1 MMLLLVPILLGVV
14 QALSFHDLLSRHY
27 SGWRLQNVI
36 NSLYSEDLALKT
48 QCFTLLQYGVDFQPL
63 QQQLAMQHQ
72 YQLDLSNVVKQQSSS
87 MIANVI
93 PFQQLV
99 KCLDPLFT
107 RDFSFEIRQYK
118 WLDQDQIGSADD
130 VTADSAYELLV
141 AVFKDVLLPMH
152 ERDLDLKARYRLDM
166 AVQSVIGAVSKPILF
181 HKLIPIV
188 VQLQKRSVLTTIIN
202 AMLLERQDITSSII
216 AATFGC
222 AIRSNNIASA
232 RVIAKQ
238 YIHGNE
244 AFEFQAVDKLVEY
257 LATYIP
263 TFDFNRLR
271 DEIAA
276 LVMVNNLMP
285 QSNQYGLTIDLIN
298 SQMTAHQI
306 PQYVQSLFQEM
317 LQNEQLQSNMLTL
330 NQITNIVQLMTET
343 DLIRYFDT
351 LPYRW
356 NLYAKLTQRL
366 KLELINQ
373 LLVPGK
379 FISNKQFLQL
389 TFQTRLKILMDIQ
402 KGESDLIKA
411 FEVVMQEQT
420 SPWTA
425 ERIPVIDDY
434 VDKLIPRY
442 SDSNGVLLIE
452 DVQQEH
458 LVLDQLSKLQFVE
471 EYLQLWA
478 YHILIKRILFLYGST
493 QQHARQLDQE
503 DEHKMLAEFV
513 LDANA
518 EYLFPQGDQME
529 IERVQPSTSDNYV
542 SDTDHLLDPHQ
553 IQTDLEDFDVDLD
566 SEEFAKVL
574 KDIYK

>member
-1 MMLLLVPILLGVV
+1 MLLFLVSILLGVV
-14 QALSFHDLLSRHY
+14 QALSFQDLLTRHY

-36 NSLYSEDLALKT
+36 SSLYSENVALKT
-48 QCFTLLQYGVDFQPL
+48 QCFTLLQYGVDFPPL

-72 YQLDLSNVVKQQSSS
+72 YQLDLSDVVKQQSSS
-87 MIANVI
+87 MFASVLSL
-93 PFQQLV
+93 QQLV

-107 RDFSFEIRQYK
+107 RDFSFEIREFK
-118 WLDQDQIGSADD
+118 WLDQVWIGSAEDR
-130 VTADSAYELLV
+130 TADSAYKLLV
-141 AVFKDVLLPMH
+141 AVFKDVILPMH

-166 AVQSVIGAVSKPILF
+166 AIQSVIGAVSKSILF
-181 HKLIPIV
+181 RKLIPIV
-188 VQLQKRSVLTTIIN
+188 VQLQKRSALTAIIN
-202 AMLLERQDITSSII
+202 IMLLERQDLTSSII

-222 AIRSNNIASA
+222 AIRSNNIVSA

-238 YIHGNE
+238 YIHGNV

-257 LATYIP
+257 LATTLP
-263 TFDFNRLR
+263 TLDFNRLR

-276 LVMVNNLMP
+276 LVTVNRLMP
-285 QSNQYGLTIDLIN
+285 QSNYYGLTIDFIN
-298 SQMTAHQI
+298 RQMTAHQI
-306 PQYVQSLFQEM
+306 PQYAQHLFQEM
-317 LQNEQLQSNMLTL
+317 LQNEQLELSMLTL
-330 NQITNIVQLMTET
+330 SQIINIVQLMTET

-356 NLYAKLTQRL
+356 NLYANFSQRV
-366 KLELINQ
+366 KLELMNQ
-373 LLVPGK
+373 LLVPEK

-389 TFQTRLKILMDIQ
+389 SFQTRLKILMDIQ

-411 FEVVMQEQT
+411 FDIVMKEQT

-425 ERIPVIDDY
+425 ERISVIDDY
-434 VDKLIPRY
+434 VDELIPRY
-442 SDSNGVLLIE
+442 SDSNGVLFIE

-458 LVLDQLSKLQFVE
+458 LVLEQLSKLQFVE

-478 YHILIKRILFLYGST
+478 YHILIKRILFLYEST
-493 QQHARQLDQE
+493 QQHPRQLNQE
-503 DEHKMLAEFV
+503 DEQKMLAEFV

-529 IERVQPSTSDNYV
+529 IERVQPSTSDNNI
-542 SDTDHLLDPHQ
+542 SNTDHLLNPHQ
-553 IQTDLEDFDVDLD
+553 IQADLEDFDFD